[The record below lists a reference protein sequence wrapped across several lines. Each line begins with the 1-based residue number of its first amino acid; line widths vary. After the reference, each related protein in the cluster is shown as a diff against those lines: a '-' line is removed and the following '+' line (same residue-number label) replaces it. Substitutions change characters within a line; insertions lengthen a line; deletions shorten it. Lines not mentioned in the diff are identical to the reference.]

1 LKSAIILALVFLFAS
16 CGESHYIRSDII
28 NCINNEQDWVTYSA
42 DLFYIAKKGNKDDLE
57 KLVKLVPMATK
68 NDCIC
73 CAGDPGDLAAYVIS
87 EWLEFDPQL
96 SVISSLSTE
105 DKQYLIR
112 YYDAIQPIDWEDT
125 RKLVIEDNLDLH
137 HMKR

>member
-1 LKSAIILALVFLFAS
+1 
-16 CGESHYIRSDII
+16 
-28 NCINNEQDWVTYSA
+28 
-42 DLFYIAKKGNKDDLE
+42 
-57 KLVKLVPMATK
+57 MATK